1 MIFCTTQS
9 FSNPG
14 LDSLFNVYKNAESKA
29 RKVST
34 LLAYTFELR
43 YTNVDSAQKW
53 IRVAYEDAI
62 DIKNEVLQAEAALQF
77 AFCEEYRSNYRA
89 ALKYNLLAANL
100 FTKNKNK
107 AGLAKC
113 YTSMGVIY
121 WYQGMY
127 TQAQDYFNKNIKL
140 SVELGDEEGLAAS
153 YGNLAIIFDELSRY
167 DSSLHYYK
175 KALAIYLKDDN
186 ESQLASCYDNMSLI
200 YLQKKDFTNALDFHA
215 KGYEIRLRMADTM
228 GIMASME
235 NLGSIYIKQNKP
247 DKAIEIS
254 NDVLKIA
261 RRFNAKEDVK
271 YALINLRDAYELKND
286 IKKAYEI
293 QTQLMLLKD
302 SLRNQDNMNQIA
314 ELEARFKNKEQE
326 AELGEIKLQQKLKEQ
341 ENENSNKRK
350 NFLIIILVISGVSFL
365 LISTLIFKRFKEKQ
379 KVAEEL
385 EKKNSAIQSQKLI
398 IDKAYAELAEFN
410 KSITDSI
417 RYAKRIQE
425 AIFPTD
431 EKMQKCLPQSFVF
444 FQPKD
449 IVSGDFYWVESI
461 GDSVYFALVDC
472 TGHGVPGAFMSI
484 VGENLLNKAVFESKL
499 TSPADILNHMNI
511 GLGVT
516 LKQSEEASVIR
527 DGMEITLCKWDKEK
541 NEITFAGANH
551 ILYQVSQGELHIH
564 KGDKHPIGASFTE
577 AARTFTD
584 HKIDYKRGDIF
595 YLTSDGFPDQFGG
608 PKGKK
613 FKYKQLEEQF
623 VLIHTMD
630 IAQQKNEWSRIFNSW
645 KGNLEQLDDV
655 LVIGIKV

>member
-1 MIFCTTQS
+1 M
-9 FSNPG
+9 
-14 LDSLFNVYKNAESKA
+14 YKNAESKA

-34 LLAYTFELR
+34 LLAFTFELR

-53 IRVAYEDAI
+53 IRIAYEDAI

-100 FTKNKNK
+100 FTKNKHK

-127 TQAQDYFNKNIKL
+127 TQAQDYFNKNIEL
-140 SVELGDEEGLAAS
+140 STELGDEEGLAAS

-175 KALAIYLKDDN
+175 KAMAIYLKNSN
-186 ESQLASCYDNMSLI
+186 EGQLASCYDNMSLI
-200 YLQKKDFTNALDFHA
+200 YLQKKDFKSALDFHA

-247 DKAIEIS
+247 DKAIEVS

-286 IKKAYEI
+286 IKMAYEI
-293 QTQLMLLKD
+293 QKQLMVLKD

-365 LISTLIFKRFKEKQ
+365 LISTLIFRRFKEKQ

-431 EKMQKCLPQSFVF
+431 DKMQKCLPQSFVF

-461 GDSVYFALVDC
+461 GDAVYFALVDC

-527 DGMEITLCKWDKEK
+527 DGMEITLCKWDKKK

-551 ILYQVSQGELHIH
+551 ILYQVTHGELHIH

-584 HKIDYKRGDIF
+584 HKIEYKKGDLF

-613 FKYKQLEEQF
+613 FKYKQLEEKF
-623 VLIHTMD
+623 VLIHDLD
-630 IAQQKNEWSRIFNSW
+630 IAQQKSKLSEIFNSW